1 MIRVQVSWLLQ
12 CYPAEG
18 LLIFLHDRLLSTY
31 VLMQNTQVSETREF
45 RRRYGFSSDSKDN
58 HERVTNSV
66 SCYRGDAVT
75 PKWRDADTRKFLI
88 RKT

>member
-31 VLMQNTQVSETREF
+31 AEHASFGDQGIQKALWLFIRF
-45 RRRYGFSSDSKDN
+45 
-58 HERVTNSV
+58 ER
-66 SCYRGDAVT
+66 
-75 PKWRDADTRKFLI
+75 
-88 RKT
+88 